1 MRGCDALR
9 RDEVEAKLRQGAQG
23 YNYSIEWRE
32 RPRAAPWAHLFE
44 IPSRV
49 ALQMLRR
56 LVPNAGRAAAVPLYA
71 RPLCTG
77 SKTLGTPREN
87 WAEVCL
93 AVSQTCSLS
102 PFLPL
107 L

>member
-1 MRGCDALR
+1 ML
-9 RDEVEAKLRQGAQG
+9 
-23 YNYSIEWRE
+23 
-32 RPRAAPWAHLFE
+32 
-44 IPSRV
+44 
-49 ALQMLRR
+49 LRR

-71 RPLCTG
+71 RPLCSTG

-87 WAEVCL
+87 WAEVF